1 MCGILVSVAIKG
13 SEKSA
18 LNGLTP
24 WIAARGPDSLQTQRI
39 QIPFPDT
46 QQSVE
51 LTFTSSVLHL
61 RGHDVSVQPLVSQS
75 GDILCWNGEIWQGLS
90 VADDENDGLKL
101 LDELVSGKKVWEVL
115 GQIEGPWAMVFYDAS
130 KRRLWYG
137 RDCLGRR
144 SLMRKMIRETGEL
157 LLSSVGVDMDGW
169 DEVGVEGLGC
179 LELQEFINN
188 CSEVPIPLAR
198 CLMEVSTSA
207 YTMDIL
213 RPSATTRSGRIHDPS
228 LPIHEQI
235 PSHRNNR
242 KPFKSI
248 IPPRSPDLSPLNPHP
263 HRPNDPYPS
272 FIQHGHTTSSR
283 NPFFWRFRL
292 LCSRMADSH
301 FTPRQRVDRFD

>member
-1 MCGILVSVAIKG
+1 MAEGMLEPANGRVTLSAVVVGVLRPKGRFRIGSLLQIRHIVFGRGYSSDQAKGEICRNSFVDQGGKCFVWKDNSTVQVMCGILVSVAIKG

-24 WIAARGPDSLQTQRI
+24 WIAARGPDSLQTRRI

-61 RGHDVSVQPLVSQS
+61 RGHDVTVQPLVSQS

-101 LDELVSGKKVWEVL
+101 LDELVSGKKVWEVM

-144 SLMRKMIRETGEL
+144 SLMRKMIPETGEL

-179 LELQEFINN
+179 LELQEFINSCN
-188 CSEVPIPLAR
+188 EVPI
-198 CLMEVSTSA
+198 
-207 YTMDIL
+207 
-213 RPSATTRSGRIHDPS
+213 
-228 LPIHEQI
+228 
-235 PSHRNNR
+235 
-242 KPFKSI
+242 
-248 IPPRSPDLSPLNPHP
+248 
-263 HRPNDPYPS
+263 
-272 FIQHGHTTSSR
+272 
-283 NPFFWRFRL
+283 L
-292 LCSRMADSH
+292 L
-301 FTPRQRVDRFD
+301 QGV

>member
-13 SEKSA
+13 AEKSA

-61 RGHDVSVQPLVSQS
+61 RGHDVTVQPLVSQS

-90 VADDENDGLKL
+90 VADDKNDGLKL
-101 LDELVSGKKVWEVL
+101 LDELVSGKKVWEVM

-144 SLMRKMIRETGEL
+144 SLMRKMIPETGEL

-169 DEVGVEGLGC
+169 DEVCVEGLGC

-188 CSEVPIPLAR
+188 CNEVL
-198 CLMEVSTSA
+198 
-207 YTMDIL
+207 
-213 RPSATTRSGRIHDPS
+213 S
-228 LPIHEQI
+228 LW
-235 PSHRNNR
+235 
-242 KPFKSI
+242 
-248 IPPRSPDLSPLNPHP
+248 
-263 HRPNDPYPS
+263 
-272 FIQHGHTTSSR
+272 HG
-283 NPFFWRFRL
+283 
-292 LCSRMADSH
+292 
-301 FTPRQRVDRFD
+301 V